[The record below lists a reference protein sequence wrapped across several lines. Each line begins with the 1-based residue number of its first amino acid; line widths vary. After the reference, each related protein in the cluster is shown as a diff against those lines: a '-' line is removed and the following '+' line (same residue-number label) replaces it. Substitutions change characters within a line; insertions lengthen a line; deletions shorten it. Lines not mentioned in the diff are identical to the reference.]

1 MEHIAV
7 ADEHFAGHSGGGF
20 GASEGEAGGR
30 FRHAPMLAPKRFALK
45 KYFANFRKSLA
56 NSNFRPMFFPVDTPQ
71 TSNFRPMFFPVG
83 TL

>member
-1 MEHIAV
+1 MSLAFGGVERFLNFPTIARK
-7 ADEHFAGHSGGGF
+7 EY
-20 GASEGEAGGR
+20 
-30 FRHAPMLAPKRFALK
+30 ALK

-56 NSNFRPMFFPVDTPQ
+56 NNNFRPVFFPVDTPQ